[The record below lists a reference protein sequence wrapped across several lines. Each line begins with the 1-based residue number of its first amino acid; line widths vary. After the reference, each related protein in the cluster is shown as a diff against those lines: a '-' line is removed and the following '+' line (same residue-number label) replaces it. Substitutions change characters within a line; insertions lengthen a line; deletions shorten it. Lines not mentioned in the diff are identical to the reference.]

1 MYDYY
6 NDTNDSIISPWYAY
20 RNQITSVNIGY
31 GVTGIG
37 TGAFA
42 NCSNLKF
49 IMTYRTVAAIG
60 FAAFS
65 HCTSLEMCVL
75 DETLITEIGGL
86 AFQDTPLLK
95 KLQSQNS
102 FVTMN
107 GILIDAAACT
117 GSVTVPNN
125 VTTIGEGAFIGNN
138 NITSVTVPNTV
149 TKIYDYAFAS
159 CPNLTSVTII
169 NPECE
174 IDNLDNQTLGIPG
187 VTTIKGYSDSTAQDY
202 ANKYGYTFSALDITT
217 AEILSQGTCGE
228 NLAWTFDS
236 EGTLTISGAGAM
248 YNYRSEGYSGE
259 SNDYVPWSRSRGKIK
274 AVIIRDNVTNIG
286 QCAFANCTNL
296 ISVIIPDSV
305 TSIEF
310 AAFASCPSLTTITIP
325 DSVTS
330 IGAHAFAKCTSLI
343 NVAIPNSVASI
354 ENGTFSNCSS
364 LTSVTIPDSVTSIGV
379 SAFNGCTNLT
389 SVTIPDNVTS
399 IEVSAFARCT
409 SLTTI
414 TIPNSVTNIRSYA
427 FSDCSSLTTVTISDS
442 VTSIGESA
450 FAGCTGLV
458 AITIPNSVNSIGNK
472 AFGNCTNLISVT
484 INNPDC
490 NILVNR
496 GEEIIVVFNYYDS
509 EYGVYT
515 FDGTIYGYPNSTAQ
529 AYAEK
534 NNITFISI
542 YDRSVETTVTP
553 STTTTTKT
561 TTTKETIITTAT
573 STTTKTTTK
582 ETTTTTKPEPL
593 TDIAVYIDQ
602 RTLTI
607 NQLKAL
613 DYKVPVFVTLE
624 KNAGITA
631 VEFGLEIDSRC
642 SYRIITDTTEAW
654 EISQN
659 AEEVLR
665 NDFAAAPL
673 ALNMLFADNSK
684 ENMSWGQWASSETFS
699 KNNVKILLVEIELP
713 LSAGSEEHFDVFY
726 RTAGVSTYGR
736 ASSELWRNEATDYV
750 AAGEVSHI
758 DGYIEIV
765 DENQSA
771 TDTTAVTT
779 TTTASSSITTTT
791 TTIETETKPV
801 LMVKEPIVTMK
812 PGQQYQIEANQDNLT
827 YSSSNPEIAV
837 VSSSG
842 MVTALKTGE
851 AVISVINQE
860 YDVTQITLTV
870 ISDTSE
876 SKAEL
881 GDLTQDEE
889 VDASDAAMILV
900 AAAKQGSGQ
909 DSGLTEAQRTA
920 ADVNHDG
927 KIDASDAAYIL
938 QYAAAAG
945 AGVFSGKLSEYMSS
959 IL

>member
-1 MYDYY
+1 M
-6 NDTNDSIISPWYAY
+6 
-20 RNQITSVNIGY
+20 
-31 GVTGIG
+31 
-37 TGAFA
+37 
-42 NCSNLKF
+42 
-49 IMTYRTVAAIG
+49 
-60 FAAFS
+60 
-65 HCTSLEMCVL
+65 
-75 DETLITEIGGL
+75 
-86 AFQDTPLLK
+86 
-95 KLQSQNS
+95 
-102 FVTMN
+102 
-107 GILIDAAACT
+107 
-117 GSVTVPNN
+117 
-125 VTTIGEGAFIGNN
+125 
-138 NITSVTVPNTV
+138 TVPNTV

-202 ANKYGYTFSALDITT
+202 ANKYEYTFSALDITT

-228 NLAWTFDS
+228 NLTWTFDS

-259 SNDYVPWSRSRGKIK
+259 SNDYVPWSRGKIK

-442 VTSIGESA
+442 VT
-450 FAGCTGLV
+450 
-458 AITIPNSVNSIGNK
+458 
-472 AFGNCTNLISVT
+472 
-484 INNPDC
+484 
-490 NILVNR
+490 
-496 GEEIIVVFNYYDS
+496 
-509 EYGVYT
+509 
-515 FDGTIYGYPNSTAQ
+515 
-529 AYAEK
+529 
-534 NNITFISI
+534 
-542 YDRSVETTVTP
+542 
-553 STTTTTKT
+553 
-561 TTTKETIITTAT
+561 
-573 STTTKTTTK
+573 

-713 LSAGSEEHFDVFY
+713 LSAGSGEHFDVFY

-870 ISDTSE
+870 ISDISE

-881 GDLTQDEE
+881 GNLTQDEE